1 MEGTGLGL
9 AITKRLV
16 ELHGGHLGLESQ
28 QGLGSCFYFTLPCV
42 ATFETEDV
50 RTSGSVLKTGETARI
65 LVVEDDLAAA
75 HLLQSHLVA
84 AGYSVVLCGQPER
97 ALEMAVD
104 LQPSAVTMDIMMKPV
119 NGWELL
125 SNLKGDPRTARIPV
139 IMVTVVDQ
147 PATGSLLGAD
157 EYIVK
162 PVEKATLLGAVQ
174 RCLNLRGRIAPVRPI
189 LVVEDDA
196 STREFIAEL
205 LSKHGYVVSL
215 APDGAEARVQVAT
228 SLPELVILDL
238 ILPEVSGFQLLS
250 EWRVDPRTADLPVFV
265 LTSKDLTTQEKDYIR
280 ANTGAL
286 FQKQEQWQEALI
298 RQLQRAVPPVLTEK
312 S

>member
-1 MEGTGLGL
+1 M
-9 AITKRLV
+9 
-16 ELHGGHLGLESQ
+16 
-28 QGLGSCFYFTLPCV
+28 
-42 ATFETEDV
+42 
-50 RTSGSVLKTGETARI
+50 
-65 LVVEDDLAAA
+65 
-75 HLLQSHLVA
+75 
-84 AGYSVVLCGQPER
+84 
-97 ALEMAVD
+97 
-104 LQPSAVTMDIMMKPV
+104 
-119 NGWELL
+119 
-125 SNLKGDPRTARIPV
+125 
-139 IMVTVVDQ
+139 
-147 PATGSLLGAD
+147 
-157 EYIVK
+157 
-162 PVEKATLLGAVQ
+162 
-174 RCLNLRGRIAPVRPI
+174 
-189 LVVEDDA
+189 VEDDA